1 MNNTHFKELIESLR
15 DLTTTQKKHL
25 IRQARQSLEES
36 EILQNKNLLTSEEL
50 ELLLAITNE
59 K

>member
-50 ELLLAITNE
+50 ELLLTITNE